1 VHSLEAIM
9 VATALIG
16 FLGVVLRRNFL
27 MKIISLDVMST
38 GVISFYVAIASQA
51 GDSPPIV
58 TAMAVSYA
66 HPVPQAVIVTAI
78 VIGFATLTLSLTY
91 TMLVVKKTS
100 TLDSRRVEERVNW

>member
-1 VHSLEAIM
+1 M
-9 VATALIG
+9 VATTLIG